1 VYIWA
6 GPHHL
11 LNTALPGW
19 LQTLGMTFSLMLWA
33 PSWGGMLNGLLTLR
47 GAWDRLRTDPVL
59 KFFAAG
65 VTFYGMATFEGPLLA
80 IKSVNALAHYTDW
93 IIGHVHSGAL
103 GWNGFMAAGMF
114 YWLLPRLWNKPLHS
128 TALANLHFWLGL
140 VGILFYIGAMW
151 ASGITQGYMLNATS
165 EGGTVLTYP
174 NFLETL
180 ATIRPLMLF
189 RVLGGALYFT
199 GWLLLAYNVWQT
211 LRGAQAVNGS
221 IEVYA
226 DEAHAAERPLGLGG
240 TILNPPV
247 VFSTLGTLFVCAWL
261 FGNEFVSLAGVLGAM
276 IVCVLAYAHFQTRRF
291 RWSGWYDRLLVS
303 AAPFAILTF
312 IAVAAG
318 GLIQI
323 VPTIL
328 VQQAE
333 NVEDRIQV
341 PYTPLELAGRD
352 LYVRDGCYLCHSQMI
367 RTLLPDVL
375 RYGDYSRL
383 GESIYDHP
391 FQWGSK
397 RTGPDLA
404 REGGKYPNNWH
415 FIHLRDPRATS
426 AGSNMPAF
434 PWLYDHATDVAA
446 LPRKLAVQ
454 RQLGVPY
461 PAWTDAQIQANVAA
475 QAKAIAEDLRTAG
488 AYIAPDREIVA
499 LIAYLQKLG
508 KSTPVA
514 PKRDEGK

>member
-1 VYIWA
+1 VASDGLPSGRALSLRNWVRANLPRYYA
-6 GPHHL
+6 GPSVL
-11 LNTALPGW
+11 ALSV
-19 LQTLGMTFSLMLWA
+19 LAAQSLIAAMPTPAQPCWPDA
-33 PSWGGMLNGLLTLR
+33 PPLPAAAWSRIALLTQLPSELVTQ
-47 GAWDRLRTDPVL
+47 RL
-59 KFFAAG
+59 
-65 VTFYGMATFEGPLLA
+65 
-80 IKSVNALAHYTDW
+80 
-93 IIGHVHSGAL
+93 
-103 GWNGFMAAGMF
+103 
-114 YWLLPRLWNKPLHS
+114 
-128 TALANLHFWLGL
+128 FWLGL

-151 ASGITQGYMLNATS
+151 ASGITQGYMLNSTS

-189 RVLGGALYFT
+189 RVFGGALYLV
-199 GWLLLAYNVWQT
+199 GWLLLVYNVWQT

-226 DEAHAAERPLGLGG
+226 DEAHATERPLGLGG

-276 IVCVLAYAHFQTRRF
+276 IVGVLAYAHFQTRRS
-291 RWSGWYDRLLVS
+291 RWGGWYDRLLVS

-328 VQQAE
+328 AQKAE

-352 LYVRDGCYLCHSQMI
+352 LYVREGCYLCHSQMI
-367 RTLLPDVL
+367 RTLVPDVL

-404 REGGKYPNNWH
+404 RIGGKYPNNWH

-434 PWLYDHATDVAA
+434 PWLYDHATNVAA

-461 PAWTDAQIQANVAA
+461 PAWTEAQIQANVAT
-475 QAKAIAEDLRTAG
+475 QAKAIALRPRRCQHKSGNTNSGGGIQISNPRGDRGAGLRATGIFRRPGTAG
-488 AYIAPDREIVA
+488 KACVYRLDTEIICCVEQES
-499 LIAYLQKLG
+499 ICCRG
-508 KSTPVA
+508 
-514 PKRDEGK
+514 EGKALHACAGYASP